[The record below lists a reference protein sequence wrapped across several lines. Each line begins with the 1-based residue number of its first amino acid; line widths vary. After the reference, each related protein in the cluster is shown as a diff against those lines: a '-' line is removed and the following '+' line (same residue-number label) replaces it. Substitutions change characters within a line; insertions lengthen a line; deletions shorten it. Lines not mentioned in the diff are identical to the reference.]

1 MQILSVLLQYH
12 SGVDKE
18 ENVCKGIV
26 AFIVVW
32 LKQPTTFVVQA
43 IPHASQVNPEVTFNG
58 QWLTE
63 KISDNTDSLIEIG
76 LSVRSIVTGNH
87 SANVNAFSALKIFN
101 SESNCCIKH
110 PQNSTKIYLFYG
122 TVHLM
127 KNIRNR

>member
-110 PQNSTKIYLFYG
+110 PQNSSKTYLFYG
-122 TVHLM
+122 TLF
-127 KNIRNR
+127 IL